1 MSKSKNL
8 RRSTN
13 VRLLVLLSLLIVLAI
28 CYFVFEKFRIWI
40 LGLIAVVLVAFGL
53 ELSGTDIDLNK
64 MVETG
69 SIKESMITK
78 TENGTWLIGECEK
91 KENFNCDN
99 FAYQEEAQT
108 LFEECGGVE
117 NDVHGLD
124 RDNDGIVC
132 ESNRKRPVDVEAKS
146 VWSILGR
153 EESPSQAD
161 TNSDDTDSEDDD
173 EQDDDDDLDT
183 DEDEDEDEEETR

>member
-1 MSKSKNL
+1 MSKNKNL

-13 VRLLVLLSLLIVLAI
+13 VRLMVLLSLLIILAI
-28 CYFVFEKFRIWI
+28 CYFVFEKFRLWI
-40 LGLIAVVLVAFGL
+40 LGLIALVLVAFGM
-53 ELSGTDIDLNK
+53 ELSGTDVDLGK

-99 FAYQEEAQT
+99 FAYQDEAQT
-108 LFEECGGVE
+108 LFEECGGIE

-124 RDNDGIVC
+124 RDKDGIVC
-132 ESNRKRPVDVEAKS
+132 EANKKRPEGEAGKS
-146 VWSILGR
+146 VWEILGMESDPGAEAEADGVEA
-153 EESPSQAD
+153 EEAAVPAAS
-161 TNSDDTDSEDDD
+161 
-173 EQDDDDDLDT
+173 
-183 DEDEDEDEEETR
+183 

>member
-1 MSKSKNL
+1 MSKKNL

-28 CYFVFEKFRIWI
+28 CYFVFEKFRLWI
-40 LGLIAVVLVAFGL
+40 LGLIAIVLVAFGL
-53 ELSGTDIDLNK
+53 EMSGTDIDLNK

-69 SIKESMITK
+69 SVKESMITK
-78 TENGTWLIGECEK
+78 TESGTWLINECNK

-108 LFEECGGVE
+108 LFEKCGGVE

-124 RDNDGIVC
+124 RDKDGIVC
-132 ESNRKRPVDVEAKS
+132 ESNKKRPADVAAKS
-146 VWSILGR
+146 VWEILGLKND
-153 EESPSQAD
+153 PAAVA
-161 TNSDDTDSEDDD
+161 
-173 EQDDDDDLDT
+173 
-183 DEDEDEDEEETR
+183 EETEPEEAVTTEASN